1 MTEEIRKYKT
11 KDLFNFLQ
19 RKGLQLNDTHL
30 RILLEEE
37 IDGPAFLLLN
47 EKKLKES
54 GFKVGTVVKLAD
66 LIVKLNGEERGNY
79 TTAF

>member
-1 MTEEIRKYKT
+1 MTKEIRKYKT
-11 KDLFNFLQ
+11 EDLFDFLQ

-30 RILLEEE
+30 RILLKEE

-47 EKKLKES
+47 EKKLKDC
-54 GFKVGTVVKLAD
+54 GFKVGTVVKLAN

-79 TTAF
+79 TTVF